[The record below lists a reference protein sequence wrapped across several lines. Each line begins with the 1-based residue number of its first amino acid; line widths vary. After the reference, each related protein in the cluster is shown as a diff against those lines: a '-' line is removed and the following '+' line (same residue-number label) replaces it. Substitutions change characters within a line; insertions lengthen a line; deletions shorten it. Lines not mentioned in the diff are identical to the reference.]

1 MLDTDY
7 NALAELLYPHIDKTP
22 ADYEEIYPE
31 RQLKEGARVTR
42 FAPSPTG
49 YIHLGNL
56 FSAMISKLAASVSD
70 GVFFLRIEDTDK
82 KREVENGVTAILSGL
97 SKYGIVPMEGM
108 TGEDTETGAYG
119 PYKQSK
125 RKDIYACFAKDL
137 VRKGL
142 AYPCFCTEEELNE
155 MREKQE
161 KAGVNPGYYG
171 EWAVCRNLS
180 FEKQKEYI
188 ESGRPYVLR
197 LRSQGK
203 PDGVARTE
211 DLIRGKIEMPENTM
225 DVVLIKSDGIP
236 PYAFAH
242 AVDDHLMRTTLV
254 VRGDEWIASLPA
266 HLEIF
271 KALGFKPPKYA
282 HISPIMKLDD
292 GNKRKLSKRKDPEAA
307 VSYYSQ
313 QGYPKQSV
321 LEYLMTLANSNY
333 EDWRRANP
341 DAPISAFPFNI
352 KKMSQSGA
360 LFDIYKLND
369 VSKNVI
375 SKMPAEEV
383 ASLVL
388 DWSREYDTELHS
400 IIKDDQSYLT
410 ELFSIDRYGK
420 KPRKDIAMWSEV
432 KDYIAYFYDSLF
444 RIDDALPE
452 NIAQAD
458 AKAICEAYINVFN
471 FEDDKDTWF
480 NKIKYMCAPLGFCP
494 DVKQYKAEPQGF
506 KGHVGDVASVI
517 RLSVTGRLNTPDLHS
532 ILRLLGQ
539 ERTIKRLKA
548 FADSLS

>member
-1 MLDTDY
+1 
-7 NALAELLYPHIDKTP
+7 
-22 ADYEEIYPE
+22 
-31 RQLKEGARVTR
+31 
-42 FAPSPTG
+42 
-49 YIHLGNL
+49 
-56 FSAMISKLAASVSD
+56 
-70 GVFFLRIEDTDK
+70 
-82 KREVENGVTAILSGL
+82 
-97 SKYGIVPMEGM
+97 
-108 TGEDTETGAYG
+108 
-119 PYKQSK
+119 
-125 RKDIYACFAKDL
+125 
-137 VRKGL
+137 
-142 AYPCFCTEEELNE
+142 
-155 MREKQE
+155 
-161 KAGVNPGYYG
+161 
-171 EWAVCRNLS
+171 
-180 FEKQKEYI
+180 
-188 ESGRPYVLR
+188 
-197 LRSQGK
+197 
-203 PDGVARTE
+203 
-211 DLIRGKIEMPENTM
+211 
-225 DVVLIKSDGIP
+225 
-236 PYAFAH
+236 
-242 AVDDHLMRTTLV
+242 
-254 VRGDEWIASLPA
+254 
-266 HLEIF
+266 
-271 KALGFKPPKYA
+271 
-282 HISPIMKLDD
+282 
-292 GNKRKLSKRKDPEAA
+292 
-307 VSYYSQ
+307 
-313 QGYPKQSV
+313 
-321 LEYLMTLANSNY
+321 
-333 EDWRRANP
+333 
-341 DAPISAFPFNI
+341 
-352 KKMSQSGA
+352 MSQSGA

-480 NKIKYMCAPLGFCP
+480 NKIKDMCAPLGFCP